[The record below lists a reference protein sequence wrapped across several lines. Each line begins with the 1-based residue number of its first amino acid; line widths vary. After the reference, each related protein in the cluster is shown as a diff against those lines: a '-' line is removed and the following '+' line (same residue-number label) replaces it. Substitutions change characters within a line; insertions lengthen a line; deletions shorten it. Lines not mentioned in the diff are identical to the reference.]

1 VKEQKRR
8 LFERRKILMEKSDF
22 ASYRMLVKEVKQLK
36 EQLEALEASLYS
48 PKGQRFTTTPRATNG
63 TGNTMDAAVERH
75 LELMQLYEDK
85 LAEKESRQLSIE
97 MAIESLEDTAERV
110 VMRDRYLCGRSW
122 RSIVMKLADI
132 GYSER
137 QVYRLHGFALFKLK
151 EI

>member
-1 VKEQKRR
+1 
-8 LFERRKILMEKSDF
+8 MEKSDF
-22 ASYRMLVKEVKQLK
+22 SSYRILAKEVEQLK

-48 PKGQRFTTTPRATNG
+48 PKGQKFTTMPRAANG
-63 TGNTMDAAVERH
+63 TGHTMDDAVARH
-75 LELMQLYEDK
+75 MDLVKLYKEK

-110 VMRDRYLCGRSW
+110 VMRDRYLLGRSW
-122 RSIVMKLADI
+122 RSIVMKLEDR

-151 EI
+151 EV